1 MPVIPTGL
9 PAEDPDRTLPP
20 AAPLRMRAA
29 RDLFAGMPRLSA
41 LIGPAPE
48 AGESVADFARRL
60 ERSATPEEALVL
72 AAFALRPEPAIRWAR
87 DLVQGMAGPGDAAML
102 ALVDAWLA
110 AEGPRDRERHAAMG
124 HALYAP
130 VAGPAVHLGLAVG
143 WSGGSYAPNDP
154 SAVPPFRAPRAVAA
168 AVLGALAGVPVSGRA
183 QWIGRAVGQAV
194 SLFGT
199 A

>member
-1 MPVIPTGL
+1 MPEMPTGL
-9 PAEDPDRTLPP
+9 PVEDPDRTLPP

-29 RDLFAGMPRLSA
+29 LDLFAGMPRLA
-41 LIGPAPE
+41 GLIGPAPE

-60 ERSATPEEALVL
+60 ERSATPEDALVL

-87 DLVQGMAGPGDAAML
+87 ALLPGPAGPDEAAML
-102 ALVDAWLA
+102 GLVDAWLA
-110 AEGPRDRERHAAMG
+110 ADHPRERERHAAMRL
-124 HALYAP
+124 ALFAP

-154 SAVPPFRAPRAVAA
+154 SAVPAFRAPRAVAA
-168 AVLGALAGVPVSGRA
+168 AVAGALAGVPVSGRA
-183 QWIGRAVGQAV
+183 QWVGQALDRAV
-194 SLFGT
+194 LLFGT